1 MDYSRTSKEGAPELT
16 RGPHRPAAFLDRD
29 GVLNVDVGYAHRPQ
43 DLTWIPGARDAILSL
58 NQEGFYVF
66 VITNQAGVARGYYEE
81 AQVAAFHDHM
91 QDELAKIGAHVDAFY
106 YCPFHDDAVVEAYRV
121 IDHPDRKPNPGM
133 LLRAMREWP
142 VDRARSFLI
151 GDQGSDIEAARR
163 AGVRGLLYTGGDL
176 RVTTEAALRLE
187 AGSMEASSRSPGEG
201 EPG

>member
-1 MDYSRTSKEGAPELT
+1 MDLCKTAKEGAPELS
-16 RGPHRPAAFLDRD
+16 RGAPRPAAFLDRD

-43 DLTWIPGARDAILSL
+43 DLTWIAGARELVKRL
-58 NQEGFYVF
+58 NEEGFYVF

-106 YCPFHDDAVVEAYRV
+106 YCPFHEDAVVEAYRAV
-121 IDHPDRKPNPGM
+121 DHPDRKPNPGM

-151 GDQGSDIEAARR
+151 GDQESDIEAARR
-163 AGVRGLLYTGGDL
+163 AGLSGILYTGGDL
-176 RVTTEAALRLE
+176 RVSIDTALKSRH
-187 AGSMEASSRSPGEG
+187 AGTGFRPHTLSED
-201 EPG
+201 